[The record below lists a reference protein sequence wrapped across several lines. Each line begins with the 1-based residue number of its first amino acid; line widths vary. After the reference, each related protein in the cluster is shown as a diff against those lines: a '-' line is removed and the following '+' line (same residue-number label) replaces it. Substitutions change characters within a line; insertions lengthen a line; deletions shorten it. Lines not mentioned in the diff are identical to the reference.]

1 MDKLMNAAVSADITG
16 VPGVQESKIN
26 VLKFS
31 RIIAQVY
38 SAACVDFRGVQE
50 RDILT
55 RVDELM
61 NEERI
66 VKPFLRKGI
75 THDVVSLR
83 EALIWTGHKVVTGE
97 SKKIKFTL
105 AVDEET
111 AAKNQA
117 MKDIDPTIWSSF
129 VVGQVTCDTYDV
141 TVLGEKY
148 TFELL
153 GHSMCSYEVSLK
165 ED

>member
-1 MDKLMNAAVSADITG
+1 MDKLLNAAVSADIKSVSG
-16 VPGVQESKIN
+16 VKESRIN
-26 VLKFS
+26 VLRFS

-38 SAACVDFRGVQE
+38 SAACVEFRGVQE

-66 VKPFLRKGI
+66 VNPFLRKGI

-83 EALIWTGHKVVTGE
+83 EALIWTGYKVVTGE

-105 AVDEET
+105 TVDQAT
-111 AAKNQA
+111 AKKNQA
-117 MKDIDPTIWSSF
+117 MKDTNTVIWSSF
-129 VVGQVTCDTYDV
+129 TVGQTSCDTYDV
-141 TVLGEKY
+141 TVLGARY
-148 TFELL
+148 TFEIL
-153 GHSMCSYEVSLK
+153 GQSTSAYEVSLR